1 MFCSFIK
8 RIDLYGKEPEF
19 YFKGK
24 PNKTTWVGRILTILY
39 VIIYLAFLIYKLE
52 RMVSRVDVTFYD
64 TYAYTGEIPSIELNK
79 EIFYGAFAF
88 DIPGTNIPYADES
101 IYHINAKFVSQVKIN
116 GQWDVTERDVPF
128 KHCELSDFG
137 SKYQSIVGNRD
148 LSGMWCPTDVNFV
161 LEGYTT
167 LDRYSYI
174 KLNFVPCRTGDGV
187 KCADP
192 ITLYQYLYA
201 TSIDSIIEDIELTP
215 RDHDNP
221 IQQLERDIPGPT
233 YLELYQMIYVYMQ
246 LVIIETD
253 DNIIGFEAL
262 SNTNVQKHLKY
273 ETSWIISRPLLFGK
287 NVFDPDEPAADLND
301 ITIQLSPNVLTQKRT
316 YVQLID
322 VLGDVGGLMEI
333 VNMVFNVICSLIVN
347 ILYEKSLVNNLFNFD
362 LDKKLVILKQKN
374 LNNSKYEKK
383 EENKIKIKKKSQ
395 NVENPQNIEEGENN
409 EENQKN
415 NQELNNENV
424 SIKKQKRRSNSK
436 KDLCDS
442 RSNVEIYQRK
452 TKSSKRNLYDINE
465 DKVNYL
471 NDMNAIQD
479 GNALPQIEE
488 NVENPY
494 IQPETPSRNV
504 VKKIKVNKFYVHCGF
519 CCVRSISSTNN
530 TLLDEGMRLIVEQLD
545 VLNIFRKLY
554 IEAKREKE
562 LKEKSVK
569 VEMSDECKKNLAKSL
584 IEANNISNSSI
595 SE

>member
-8 RIDLYGKEPEF
+8 RIDLYGKDPEF

-39 VIIYLAFLIYKLE
+39 IIIYLAFLIYKLE

-116 GQWDVTERDVPF
+116 GQWNVTERHVPF

-148 LSGMWCPTDVNFV
+148 LSGMYCPTDVNFV

-174 KLNFVPCRTGDGV
+174 KLNFAPCRPGEGV
-187 KCADP
+187 ECADP
-192 ITLYQYLYA
+192 SILYQYLYA

-221 IQQLERDIPGPT
+221 IQQLERDVPGPT

-262 SNTNVQKHLKY
+262 SNTDVQKHLKY
-273 ETSWIISRPLLFGK
+273 ETSWIISRPLLFDK
-287 NVFDPDEPAADLND
+287 TVFDPDEPAEDLND

-333 VNMVFNVICSLIVN
+333 VNMVFNVICSFIVN

-362 LDKKLVILKQKN
+362 LDKKLVILKERN
-374 LNNSKYEKK
+374 LNKSKYEKK
-383 EENKIKIKKKSQ
+383 EGNKIKIRKKSK
-395 NVENPQNIEEGENN
+395 NIENPQNNEEGEKN
-409 EENQKN
+409 EENPN
-415 NQELNNENV
+415 INQQMNNENV
-424 SIKKQKRRSNSK
+424 SIKKKRRSNSK
-436 KDLCDS
+436 KDLYNS
-442 RSNVEIYQRK
+442 QSNVEIYQRK
-452 TKSSKRNLYDINE
+452 TKSSKRNIYDINE
-465 DKVNYL
+465 DKVDYL
-471 NDMNAIQD
+471 NDMNAIQE
-479 GNALPQIEE
+479 GNEQPKIEE
-488 NVENPY
+488 NEDNPY
-494 IQPETPSRNV
+494 IQPEALSKNI
-504 VKKIKVNKFYVHCGF
+504 VKKIKVNKFYIHCGF
-519 CCVRSISSTNN
+519 CCVRSVSNTNN
-530 TLLDEGMRLIVEQLD
+530 TLLDEGMKLIVEQLD
-545 VLNIFRKLY
+545 VFNIFRKLY

-562 LKEKSVK
+562 LKDKSVI
-569 VEMSDECKKNLAKSL
+569 VDMTDECKKNLAKIL
-584 IEANNISNSSI
+584 IEMNNNSSSI

>member
-1 MFCSFIK
+1 MFCAFIK

-24 PNKTTWVGRILTILY
+24 QNKTTWIGRILTILY

-88 DIPGTNIPYADES
+88 DYPGTNIPYADES

-116 GQWDVTERDVPF
+116 GQWNVTERDVPF

-174 KLNFVPCRTGDGV
+174 KLNFAPCRPGEGV
-187 KCADP
+187 ECADP
-192 ITLYQYLYA
+192 LTLYRYLYA

-273 ETSWIISRPLLFGK
+273 ETSWIISRPLFFNK
-287 NVFDPDEPAADLND
+287 TVFDPDEPAADLND

-383 EENKIKIKKKSQ
+383 EENKKKIKKKSQ
-395 NVENPQNIEEGENN
+395 NMENPQNIEEGENN

-424 SIKKQKRRSNSK
+424 SIRNQKRRSNSK
-436 KDLCDS
+436 KDLYNS
-442 RSNVEIYQRK
+442 QSNVEIYQRK

-465 DKVNYL
+465 DKINYL

>member
-504 VKKIKVNKFYVHCGF
+504 VKK
-519 CCVRSISSTNN
+519 
-530 TLLDEGMRLIVEQLD
+530 
-545 VLNIFRKLY
+545 
-554 IEAKREKE
+554 
-562 LKEKSVK
+562 
-569 VEMSDECKKNLAKSL
+569 
-584 IEANNISNSSI
+584 
-595 SE
+595 

>member
-1 MFCSFIK
+1 
-8 RIDLYGKEPEF
+8 
-19 YFKGK
+19 
-24 PNKTTWVGRILTILY
+24 
-39 VIIYLAFLIYKLE
+39 
-52 RMVSRVDVTFYD
+52 MVSRVDVTFYD

-116 GQWDVTERDVPF
+116 GQWNVTERHVPF

-148 LSGMWCPTDVNFV
+148 LSGMYCPTDVNFV

-174 KLNFVPCRTGDGV
+174 KLNFAPCRPGEGV
-187 KCADP
+187 EYADP
-192 ITLYQYLYA
+192 SILYQYLYA
-201 TSIDSIIEDIELTP
+201 TSIDSIIDDIELTP

-221 IQQLERDIPGPT
+221 IQQLERDVPGPT

-262 SNTNVQKHLKY
+262 SNTDVQKHLKY
-273 ETSWIISRPLLFGK
+273 ETSWIISRPLLFDK
-287 NVFDPDEPAADLND
+287 TIFDPDEPAEDLND

-333 VNMVFNVICSLIVN
+333 VNMVFNVICSFIVN

-362 LDKKLVILKQKN
+362 LDKKLVILKERN
-374 LNNSKYEKK
+374 LDKSKYEKK
-383 EENKIKIKKKSQ
+383 EGKKIKIRKKSK
-395 NVENPQNIEEGENN
+395 NIENPQNNEEGEKN
-409 EENQKN
+409 EENPNN
-415 NQELNNENV
+415 NQQMNNENI

-436 KDLCDS
+436 KDLYNS
-442 RSNVEIYQRK
+442 QSNIEIYQRK
-452 TKSSKRNLYDINE
+452 TKSSKRNIYDINE
-465 DKVNYL
+465 DKDDYL
-471 NDMNAIQD
+471 NDMNAIQE
-479 GNALPQIEE
+479 GNEQPKIEE
-488 NVENPY
+488 NEDNPY
-494 IQPETPSRNV
+494 IQPEALSKNI
-504 VKKIKVNKFYVHCGF
+504 VKKIKVNKFYIHCGF
-519 CCVRSISSTNN
+519 CCVRSVSNTNN
-530 TLLDEGMRLIVEQLD
+530 TLLDEGMKLIVEQLD
-545 VLNIFRKLY
+545 VFNIFRKLY

-562 LKEKSVK
+562 LKDKSVI
-569 VEMSDECKKNLAKSL
+569 VDMTDECKKNLAKSL
-584 IEANNISNSSI
+584 IEMNNNSSSI